1 MHRLIVS
8 CLALCAFLACQPAGL
23 VAEEAAETPTQV
35 VTRLQNDVVEVM
47 KKGSELGYKGRF
59 EKLSPVVSST
69 HDIVG
74 MGQLTVGR
82 HWKSWTKDQKK
93 QFVKLFKQLSIA
105 NYASRFGK
113 YGGEKF
119 EVQNEQKG
127 KRAVIVR
134 STITKSDGD
143 KIQLD
148 YFLRDKKGKWRI
160 VNIRA
165 DGVSEVSAKK
175 ATYGKILASQGFPA
189 LLDKLRAAIKK
200 LEAKS

>member
-8 CLALCAFLACQPAGL
+8 CLALCAILACQPAGL
-23 VAEEAAETPTQV
+23 VAEEAAETPSQV

-113 YGGEKF
+113 
-119 EVQNEQKG
+119 G

-175 ATYGKILASQGFPA
+175 ATYGKILSSQGFPA
-189 LLDKLRAAIKK
+189 LLDKLRASIKK